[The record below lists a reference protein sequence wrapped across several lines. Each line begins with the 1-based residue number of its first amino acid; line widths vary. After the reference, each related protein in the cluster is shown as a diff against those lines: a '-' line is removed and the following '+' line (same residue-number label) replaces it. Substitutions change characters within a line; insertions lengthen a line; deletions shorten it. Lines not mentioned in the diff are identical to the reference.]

1 MPTIVTNS
9 AFSDESRASIRSV
22 MDRITDH
29 ISNPDQKGY
38 VPIYGS
44 DEESLNRLSMAAMS
58 GMVFP
63 DLVSQYAPR
72 FEESHIAVGYE
83 ALERRFTAAMSW
95 DLVSSLVSAL
105 ARDMG
110 VMVRVFPSGRVCV
123 GDSILDDMHAV
134 DPVAHL
140 LCIGTMRRVVVDTR
154 VDSYSN
160 LDFTMM
166 LIAAA
171 HAMRHLGQAVL
182 VGRGNADPSLRH
194 MGAER
199 LLLFGNLPAYLNA
212 YFGLTREI
220 DAEAFAMS
228 TCLEFMTELFGE
240 DCARQLM
247 FYYNHI
253 RMAE

>member
-1 MPTIVTNS
+1 MPAIVMNS

-22 MDRITDH
+22 MDRISD
-29 ISNPDQKGY
+29 SDQKDY
-38 VPIYGS
+38 VPIYNPDE
-44 DEESLNRLSMAAMS
+44 DEEALDRLSVAAMS

-63 DLVSQYAPR
+63 DLVSEYAPR
-72 FEESHIAVGYE
+72 FEDSHITVGYE

-95 DLVSSLVSAL
+95 DLVGSLVSAL

-110 VMVRVFPSGRVCV
+110 VTVRAFPSGRLCV

-160 LDFTMM
+160 LDLAMM

-182 VGRGNADPSLRH
+182 VGRGTADPSLRH

-228 TCLEFMTELFGE
+228 TCLEFMSELFGE